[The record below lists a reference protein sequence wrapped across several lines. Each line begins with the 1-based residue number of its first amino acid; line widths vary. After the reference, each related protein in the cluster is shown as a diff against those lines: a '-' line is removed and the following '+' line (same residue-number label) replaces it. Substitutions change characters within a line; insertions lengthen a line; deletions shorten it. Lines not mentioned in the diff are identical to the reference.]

1 MNKLFHILTHN
12 RLFKD
17 SFWAVIGNGMGF
29 GLLFISGIFIA
40 RILGKDVYGEY
51 GLIKTTMFYIASF
64 ASFGLQYTST
74 KYIAEYKR
82 KNPSQ
87 IVGIAFDAIKITL
100 YTSITMCVLLILF
113 SRPLSNF
120 INIPKME
127 TPFRILGCL
136 IIFRGLIS
144 CQNGILSGLGEFKA
158 IAHINIISGSI
169 MLALCIPLTY
179 WGGLYG
185 SLGAL
190 AISQFTNMVYN
201 QIQLH
206 RCYKELPTQ
215 KHIHRKKELVHFSL
229 PVAIQE
235 ISYTICQWVGTL
247 LIIKLSSTG
256 ELGLYTASSQ
266 WNVIVIFIP
275 SLLRNVILSHLSS
288 INSNTLKQHQILKQ
302 MLLVNLGCSIPPF
315 ILVCLFPDWIISLYG
330 ESFSEM
336 KSVLQAIIFSAIFI
350 CMSSVLYSELLSIGK
365 NWTIGV
371 ARISHDIFLLV
382 IAYIL
387 ISMNHGYN
395 AAFYYAIAN
404 VCAEILYF
412 SILIFFFLRTKNT
425 PNNYTNIKFF

>member
-1 MNKLFHILTHN
+1 MSKLFSILIRN

-17 SFWAVIGNGMGF
+17 SFWTVTGNGVGF
-29 GLLFISGIFIA
+29 GLLFVSGIFIA
-40 RILGKDVYGEY
+40 RFLGKEIYGEY

-74 KYIAEYKR
+74 KYIAEYKQ
-82 KNPSQ
+82 KDPSQ
-87 IVGIAFDAIKITL
+87 IISIAHDAIIITL
-100 YTSITMCVLLILF
+100 YTSTIMCMLLMLF
-113 SRPLSNF
+113 AKPLSNF
-120 INIPKME
+120 INIPEMKI
-127 TPFRILGCL
+127 PFQILGCL

-144 CQNGILSGLGEFKA
+144 CQNGILAGLGEFKS
-158 IAHINIISGSI
+158 IAYTNVISGSI

-179 WGGLYG
+179 LGGLYG
-185 SLGAL
+185 ALGAL
-190 AISQFTNMVYN
+190 TISQFTNMVYN

-206 RCYKELPTQ
+206 RCYKGLPIQTFTN
-215 KHIHRKKELVHFSL
+215 RKKELLLFSF
-229 PVAIQE
+229 PIAIQE

-247 LIIKLSSTG
+247 LIIKLSSAG

-266 WNVIVIFIP
+266 WNMIVIFIP

-288 INSNTLKQHQILKQ
+288 AKSNTLEQHRILKQ

-315 ILVCLFPDWIISLYG
+315 ILVCLFPNLIISLYG

-336 KSVLQAIIFSAIFI
+336 RSVLQVTIFSGIFI

-365 NWTIGV
+365 NWSIGL
-371 ARISHDIFLLV
+371 ARISHDILLIV
-382 IAYIL
+382 VAYIL
-387 ISMNHGYN
+387 ISMNHGYS

-412 SILIFFFLRTKNT
+412 SILTFFFSRTKWH
-425 PNNYTNIKFF
+425 